1 MVPSRAPVIT
11 TLLLASLPASTA
23 ALQQALSP
31 AARVSTCVLASACA
45 RRQPLLPSARLRGG
59 AASIRSVAESPA
71 APAKSSPALPLQLT
85 AFVFMVGISLVTLE
99 PALFMMNTLG
109 SERGMR
115 LLTLLSAT
123 SAAAEIAL
131 SPFFGGL
138 TDSLGRKPVVVG
150 TMLVACLTNLA
161 TAVYPTVALVALSK
175 FVASLVIGIFF
186 LAAGALL
193 ADNFRSE
200 PAKLAAASGILFA
213 LVNGSFGLG
222 VALSG
227 LLPSGL
233 RYRYAASAAV
243 GLCGLLLGANGIR
256 ESLPLADRVPFQLRS
271 FNPFAFT
278 RLLGMSRLMRPQQR
292 RCEAPNPCPALEKT
306 RVRRHGRACDGPSQR
321 WRERLVFPPS
331 ALYVPAPGC
340 CRR

>member
-1 MVPSRAPVIT
+1 M
-11 TLLLASLPASTA
+11 
-23 ALQQALSP
+23 
-31 AARVSTCVLASACA
+31 
-45 RRQPLLPSARLRGG
+45 
-59 AASIRSVAESPA
+59 AESPA

-200 PAKLAAASGILFA
+200 PAKLAAARASSLRSSTAA
-213 LVNGSFGLG
+213 LASASRCRVSCRAACGTATQPPPPWACADCSS
-222 VALSG
+222 ARSASASLS
-227 LLPSGL
+227 LWPTAS
-233 RYRYAASAAV
+233 RSSCAAST
-243 GLCGLLLGANGIR
+243 
-256 ESLPLADRVPFQLRS
+256 RS
-271 FNPFAFT
+271 
-278 RLLGMSRLMRPQQR
+278 
-292 RCEAPNPCPALEKT
+292 
-306 RVRRHGRACDGPSQR
+306 PSHASS
-321 WRERLVFPPS
+321 E
-331 ALYVPAPGC
+331 
-340 CRR
+340 